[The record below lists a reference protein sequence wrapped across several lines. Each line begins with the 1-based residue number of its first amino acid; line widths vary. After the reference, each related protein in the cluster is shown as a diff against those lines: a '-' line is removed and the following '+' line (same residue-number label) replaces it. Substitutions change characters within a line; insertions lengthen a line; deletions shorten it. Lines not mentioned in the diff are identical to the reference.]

1 MVGIPEKAS
10 DSVRLAAVERRLTA
24 CKATVKVLRCGRH
37 ELAAA
42 QIARE
47 IVLLERE
54 REVLLQRQEQQRATA

>member
-10 DSVRLAAVERRLTA
+10 DEVRLAAVERRLTA
-24 CKATVKVLRCGRH
+24 CQATVKVLRCGRH

-47 IVLLERE
+47 IVLLEAE
-54 REVLLQRQEQQRATA
+54 RETLLQRQRRATA